1 MQIKIDANEMSRAL
15 RALDSFIGSTTNST
29 SNSLRMYSE
38 NGSLRLER
46 NDYETIVSYDTGIP
60 VPDIAGTYIPAALTG
75 SILRSVTGKVTMEIR
90 DKLVSFG
97 HQRGQFTVKRLAE
110 VDWPKPEPIEMTPL
124 VVNSGVFARALS
136 QVEVSISTDKYRLN
150 LSGAHVSSEDE
161 YIILSSTDSY
171 RMSQVAVPGTVNFT
185 GILPGSV
192 VHGLTGYLSGE
203 DDLAIDIGVDKLSAQ
218 IVAGRLSVTTR
229 LVNASF
235 PDFTTVIAKAEEN
248 DNLIVVN
255 RKDFVR
261 VLRQATLLFDKEKPR
276 ASISVATNDDNEA
289 EISVGSFS
297 DLGEAENCVYG
308 VVKDGGSFSISVNP
322 AYLVAGL
329 EHFDSEVVRFSSS
342 GNGKGVCA
350 LTSDSDEFM
359 YLFMPYNS

>member
-1 MQIKIDANEMSRAL
+1 
-15 RALDSFIGSTTNST
+15 
-29 SNSLRMYSE
+29 
-38 NGSLRLER
+38 
-46 NDYETIVSYDTGIP
+46 
-60 VPDIAGTYIPAALTG
+60 
-75 SILRSVTGKVTMEIR
+75 
-90 DKLVSFG
+90 
-97 HQRGQFTVKRLAE
+97 
-110 VDWPKPEPIEMTPL
+110 MTPL